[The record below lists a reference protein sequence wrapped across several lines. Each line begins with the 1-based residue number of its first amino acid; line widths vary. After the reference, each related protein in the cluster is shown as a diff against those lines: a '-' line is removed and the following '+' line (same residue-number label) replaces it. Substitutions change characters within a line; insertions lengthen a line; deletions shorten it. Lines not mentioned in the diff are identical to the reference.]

1 MTVSDGTEEKVLYGK
16 ACRKQF
22 LNNRS
27 ETEHSLS
34 QRINITDGVKWENI
48 FGYSRAVRVGNTI
61 EVSGTTAVAENGEV
75 VGENDPYRQT
85 QFILEKIS
93 TALNKAGSSMGDV
106 VRTRLYL
113 TDASFADQVGR
124 AHLEVFADIRPAST
138 LVEISALIAPGLLVE
153 IEATA
158 IVSKAD

>member
-1 MTVSDGTEEKVLYGK
+1 M
-16 ACRKQF
+16 
-22 LNNRS
+22 
-27 ETEHSLS
+27 S
-34 QRINITDGVKWENI
+34 QRINIADGVKWENV

-61 EVSGTTAVAENGEV
+61 EVSGTTAIAENGEV
-75 VGENDPYRQT
+75 VGESDPYRQT

-93 TALNKAGSSMGDV
+93 TALNKAGGSMGDV

-124 AHLEVFADIRPAST
+124 AHLECFADIRPAST